1 MLELDLNKLI
11 FRCIDCPG
19 ARCAVHRLLNNL
31 VGSIDLAAAQ
41 ADVHRFVVVVRDAL
55 LAVFAAMRWW
65 AHTMAAV
72 SVLRLARTYVALVQ
86 AVQLFSINA
95 GVWGEREDEEKR
107 GRKRASEKGE
117 HAVRRKCVMIHRWWS
132 LFREDPVLKSQAGIS
147 SWWKEKGRRWF

>member
-11 FRCIDCPG
+11 FWCIDCPG

-95 GVWGEREDEEKR
+95 GV
-107 GRKRASEKGE
+107 
-117 HAVRRKCVMIHRWWS
+117 
-132 LFREDPVLKSQAGIS
+132 
-147 SWWKEKGRRWF
+147 